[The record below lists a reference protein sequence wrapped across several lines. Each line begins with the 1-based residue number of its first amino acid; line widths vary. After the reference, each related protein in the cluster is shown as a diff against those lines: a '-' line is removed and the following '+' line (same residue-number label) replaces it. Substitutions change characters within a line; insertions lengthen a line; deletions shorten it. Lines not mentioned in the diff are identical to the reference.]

1 MLDFL
6 HNILIIKE
14 NTMCLGVPCK
24 VIEIDGDSAVV
35 ATANVK
41 NKINISLVDNLCI
54 GNYVIVHAGFA
65 IEKIDEAIAKETL
78 EMISGFIKDAQ

>member
-1 MLDFL
+1 ML
-6 HNILIIKE
+6 IVKE

-24 VIEIDGDSAVV
+24 VVKIDGDSAVV
-35 ATANVK
+35 ETANVK

-78 EMISGFIKDAQ
+78 EMIRNVGG